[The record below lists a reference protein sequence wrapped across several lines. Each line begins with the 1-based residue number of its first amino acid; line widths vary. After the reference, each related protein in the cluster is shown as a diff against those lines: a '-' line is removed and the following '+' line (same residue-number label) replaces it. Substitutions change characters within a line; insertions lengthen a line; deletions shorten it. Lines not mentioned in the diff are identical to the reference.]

1 MQKKLNLIYK
11 LARNTVKERAAIAA
25 MTAEE
30 VAELTIEML
39 GLLSKGIGA
48 AAYEPDQ
55 EAEPAMKFTGT
66 PVPAVPIEQS
76 VHDDYIICLEDG
88 QRFKMM
94 RRHLAERY
102 GMTPDQYRNR
112 WGLPPEYPMTAPNYS
127 KVKSNFAR
135 NNELGKYP
143 RN

>member
-1 MQKKLNLIYK
+1 MQIKLNLIYK
-11 LARNTVKERAAIAA
+11 LARDTVKERAAISP
-25 MTAEE
+25 MTADE
-30 VAELTIEML
+30 VSELTIELL
-39 GLLSKGIGA
+39 GLLTKGLGTAMRETDQDAERA
-48 AAYEPDQ
+48 A
-55 EAEPAMKFTGT
+55 MFTRAPT
-66 PVPAVPIEQS
+66 PAVPVEQS
-76 VHDDYIICLEDG
+76 VHDDFIICLEDG

-127 KVKSNFAR
+127 KAKSNSAR

>member
-1 MQKKLNLIYK
+1 MQDKLNLFYK
-11 LARNTVKERAAIAA
+11 LARDTVKERVAISPI
-25 MTAEE
+25 TADE

-39 GLLSKGIGA
+39 RLLAKGTGTA
-48 AAYEPDQ
+48 ACEADQ
-55 EAEPAMKFTGT
+55 EAEPATKFTRR

-76 VHDDYIICLEDG
+76 VHDDYIVCLEDG

-112 WGLPPEYPMTAPNYS
+112 WGLLPEYPMTAPNYS
-127 KVKSNFAR
+127 KAKSNFAR
-135 NNELGKYP
+135 NSDLGKYP
-143 RN
+143 RS